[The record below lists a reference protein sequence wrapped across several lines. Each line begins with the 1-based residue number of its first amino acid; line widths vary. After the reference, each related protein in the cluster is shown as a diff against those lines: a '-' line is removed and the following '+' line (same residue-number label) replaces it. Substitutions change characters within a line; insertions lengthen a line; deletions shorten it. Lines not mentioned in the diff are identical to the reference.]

1 MTERI
6 LLSVFFLCLVC
17 CAVLMLAGIWFEHS
31 LPTPIS
37 FQAAASFFIV
47 GLASFLTWFVGTLR
61 RIVRMLDATR

>member
-1 MTERI
+1 
-6 LLSVFFLCLVC
+6 
-17 CAVLMLAGIWFEHS
+17 MLAGIWFEHS